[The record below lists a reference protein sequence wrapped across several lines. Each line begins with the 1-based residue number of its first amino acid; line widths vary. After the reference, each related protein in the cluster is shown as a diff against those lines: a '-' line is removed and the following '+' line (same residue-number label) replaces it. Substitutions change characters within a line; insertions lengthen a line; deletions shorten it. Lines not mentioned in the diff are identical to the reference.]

1 METARC
7 RAFLAAA
14 DTGSFSKAAEL
25 LSYTPSGVSQLVSA
39 LEADIGYPLLR
50 RTNKGV
56 TVTAEGSTLIPAI
69 REFLNCE
76 DNIYQLA
83 ADTNGLLIGSVTIAS
98 YSSMATHWLPEIISR
113 FQADYPQIKITLL
126 EGIRQEV
133 IKWLDDKR
141 ADIAFTSFREPF
153 PYDWIPLSEDRMMA
167 AKVGLDACFCPR
179 IWNVKPTPTDRIPQN
194 RMAPNAP
201 RKPSAVTSPRSTTSP
216 AARFSTPVTRN
227 CQEENRRTLT
237 SPTNRSTARM
247 CAAQNSTPSSR
258 NTSPSPNRG
267 PSPPLAHRRY
277 RPSTARPTPTHVF
290 HEDLR

>member
-113 FQADYPQIKITLL
+113 FQTDYPLIKITLL

-167 AKVGLDACFCPR
+167 VLPKQHPCAHLESFPIELCRNEQLILPGFGHDDDVMPLFDEFGIEPG
-179 IWNVKPTPTDRIPQN
+179 I
-194 RMAPNAP
+194 
-201 RKPSAVTSPRSTTSP
+201 
-216 AARFSTPVTRN
+216 RFSTVESYSALQMVEKGLGISIMNELITRN
-227 CQEENRRTLT
+227 WQCDVVKI
-237 SPTNRSTARM
+237 PV
-247 CAAQNSTPSSR
+247 
-258 NTSPSPNRG
+258 
-267 PSPPLAHRRY
+267 SPPRSIRFGMALTNLKHSSSAVRRFVKC
-277 RPSTARPTPTHVF
+277 ARDTISIK
-290 HEDLR
+290 

>member
-113 FQADYPQIKITLL
+113 FQADYPLIKITLL

-167 AKVGLDACFCPR
+167 VL
-179 IWNVKPTPTDRIPQN
+179 
-194 RMAPNAP
+194 
-201 RKPSAVTSPRSTTSP
+201 
-216 AARFSTPVTRN
+216 
-227 CQEENRRTLT
+227 
-237 SPTNRSTARM
+237 
-247 CAAQNSTPSSR
+247 PSSIPVR
-258 NTSPSPNRG
+258 ILRVLQSSCAETSS
-267 PSPPLAHRRY
+267 
-277 RPSTARPTPTHVF
+277 
-290 HEDLR
+290 

>member
-113 FQADYPQIKITLL
+113 FQADYPLIKITLL

-167 AKVGLDACFCPR
+167 VLPKQHPCAHLQMVEKGLGISIMNELITRNWQCDV
-179 IWNVKPTPTDRIPQN
+179 VKIPVS
-194 RMAPNAP
+194 P
-201 RKPSAVTSPRSTTSP
+201 PRSIRFGMALTNLKHSSP
-216 AARFSTPVTRN
+216 AVRRFVKCARDTISIK
-227 CQEENRRTLT
+227 
-237 SPTNRSTARM
+237 
-247 CAAQNSTPSSR
+247 
-258 NTSPSPNRG
+258 
-267 PSPPLAHRRY
+267 
-277 RPSTARPTPTHVF
+277 
-290 HEDLR
+290 

>member
-83 ADTNGLLIGSVTIAS
+83 ADTNGLLIAV
-98 YSSMATHWLPEIISR
+98 LPSPR
-113 FQADYPQIKITLL
+113 
-126 EGIRQEV
+126 IRA
-133 IKWLDDKR
+133 WPP
-141 ADIAFTSFREPF
+141 T
-153 PYDWIPLSEDRMMA
+153 
-167 AKVGLDACFCPR
+167 GCPR
-179 IWNVKPTPTDRIPQN
+179 
-194 RMAPNAP
+194 
-201 RKPSAVTSPRSTTSP
+201 S
-216 AARFSTPVTRN
+216 
-227 CQEENRRTLT
+227 
-237 SPTNRSTARM
+237 
-247 CAAQNSTPSSR
+247 
-258 NTSPSPNRG
+258 
-267 PSPPLAHRRY
+267 
-277 RPSTARPTPTHVF
+277 
-290 HEDLR
+290 